1 MADVRRLK
9 QNRATIKGQM
19 TRINNTVDENTSVAE
34 AKVKSTKI
42 ESLWEA
48 FQEVQK
54 KIDDARLEGI
64 EVAADE
70 EVLPTAEQEAERQIF
85 ENVYFEAATKIQMVL
100 DTAQAANQV
109 QAQVARAEPQNE
121 DGRRGRGERR
131 MEVKLPTL
139 KLPEFS
145 GNYNE
150 WLLFKDAF
158 TSLIHENDTL
168 TEIQKYQY
176 LRSSVTGEAFQVIGG
191 LATTAANYENAWDL
205 LLNNYEHPR
214 LLINTHL
221 SQLLDFPAVS
231 KDKPATMRQLI
242 VHVRT
247 HLKALET
254 LELPVDKWDELLIHL
269 LKNRMDYNTQK
280 SWEEETKK
288 DKENRP
294 TLENF
299 LIFLNEQVRT
309 LEIIDKTKGKSEA
322 SKTPAGKKQER
333 KVALATTSQEGC
345 VLCSKNHQLYRCP
358 DFLQLSSADR
368 LKEVKAKKLCMN
380 CLSKGH
386 FSAACKSSACR
397 RCQKKHNTLL
407 HPEQEKKTATDKKSE
422 EDASKKAVVMHGTH
436 ETLQDTEE
444 SSSVINLGRKPTSC
458 VVLSTARVI
467 VHDVNG
473 GQHKCRALLDAGS
486 QSNLIT
492 QELVD
497 RLRLKCKRRDE
508 VISGINRSQ
517 TNVGKTV
524 EVKIRSMNADYEVAI
539 ECLVLPAITER
550 LPQVKINTKLI
561 CLPEGLSLADP
572 DFHTPGT
579 VDILIGAGLFWQLIC
594 KDYIQRPKGIPR
606 LQRTLL
612 GWIVGG
618 ELLDARS
625 ETPRSFCGL
634 ITNAQLQAQ
643 LERFWKQE
651 ETLEKRSLTQE
662 EIECERQF
670 HESVKRDETGR
681 FIVTLP
687 KKPGVKLGDSGNQAL
702 QRLYSLERR
711 FRGDPA
717 LKNAYVQFMEDYE
730 TQGHMSLMG
739 PGPDTSTKVE
749 QSYILPHHPVIKPDS
764 TTTKLRVVF
773 NASAKTSLGTS
784 LNDKL
789 FAGPNKQKS
798 LFCIVLRFRSHPF
811 VITADI
817 AAMFRQILVCEED
830 RDLQLILWRSDPSQ
844 PVQIFRMNTVTYG
857 TACAPYLALS
867 CLERLAIE
875 ELERFLKATLTV
887 EEMKKFLEI
896 RLKIEELK
904 KFLEEALDNEKSEFL
919 QAILVLLEDFYMDD
933 VLSGASTIEGAIALR
948 QQLSELLQR
957 GQFQLRKWRSND
969 PRILEELPESND
981 DNSFLKIDK
990 EGAMKTLGLLWDA
1003 QSDVLQY
1010 SVSIEENSRVTKRL
1024 VLSQIAQ
1031 IYDPLGLLG
1040 PVVIIAKCIMQSLWQ
1055 IKTGWDEVLPTK
1067 LEATWKEYYKS
1078 LPQTN
1083 ELKIPRNIN
1092 PGNVSNQFDL
1102 VGFGDASER
1111 AYGAVLYAVS
1121 QRSGGTLQAHLICSK
1136 SRVAPLKTISLPRLE
1151 LDAALLLTK
1160 LTEQARKAYGDR
1172 IRNVSLFSDS
1182 TVVLNWI
1189 AESPNIRK
1197 TYVANRITK
1206 IQLLSQG
1213 VTWRHVPSKDNPADL
1228 LSRGMSVEMWRT
1240 SQLWW
1245 QGPEWL
1251 ITDRWPEQPEI
1262 LGDTSEMKITALIA
1276 TRNEEYDILRRFS
1289 DYGKLQRI
1297 VAYCLRFKANLLGA
1311 KRSGPLTPAEIEQAE
1326 TIILKTVQREVF
1338 LKEVRA
1344 LEQQQSIPKGSKLSS
1359 LSPILDQEGV
1369 IRVGGRLSQA
1379 DIPETQKH
1387 PILLPAKHHVTTILM
1402 RKEHLQASPLR
1413 PGAVALLNTCKI
1425 LAFKWTTR
1433 SKQDYEELHK
1443 MLSS

>member
-9 QNRATIKGQM
+9 QNRATIK
-19 TRINNTVDENTSVAE
+19 VAE

-70 EVLPTAEQEAERQIF
+70 EVLPTAEQEAEQQIF
-85 ENVYFEAATKIQMVL
+85 ENIYFEAATKIQMVL

-145 GNYNE
+145 GNYNK

-221 SQLLDFPAVS
+221 SQLLDFPAVL

-247 HLKALET
+247 HLKALEI

-299 LIFLNEQVRT
+299 LTFLNEQVRT

-322 SKTPAGKKQER
+322 SKTSAGKKQER

-345 VLCSKNHQLYRCP
+345 VLCSKNHQLYRCS

-407 HPEQEKKTATDKKSE
+407 HPEQEEKTATDKKSE
-422 EDASKKAVVMHGTH
+422 EDASKKAVVMHGTQ

-497 RLRLKCKRRDE
+497 RLRLKCKRSDE

-524 EVKIRSMNADYEVAI
+524 EVKIRSTNADYEV

-606 LQRTLL
+606 LQ
-612 GWIVGG
+612 
-618 ELLDARS
+618 
-625 ETPRSFCGL
+625 P
-634 ITNAQLQAQ
+634 Q

-670 HESVKRDETGR
+670 HESVKRDET
-681 FIVTLP
+681 
-687 KKPGVKLGDSGNQAL
+687 
-702 QRLYSLERR
+702 ERR

-817 AAMFRQILVCEED
+817 VAMFRQILVCEED

-887 EEMKKFLEI
+887 EEMKMFLEI

-904 KFLEEALDNEKSEFL
+904 KFLKEALDNEKSEFL
-919 QAILVLLEDFYMDD
+919 QAIL
-933 VLSGASTIEGAIALR
+933 
-948 QQLSELLQR
+948 
-957 GQFQLRKWRSND
+957 
-969 PRILEELPESND
+969 
-981 DNSFLKIDK
+981 
-990 EGAMKTLGLLWDA
+990 
-1003 QSDVLQY
+1003 
-1010 SVSIEENSRVTKRL
+1010 
-1024 VLSQIAQ
+1024 
-1031 IYDPLGLLG
+1031 
-1040 PVVIIAKCIMQSLWQ
+1040 
-1055 IKTGWDEVLPTK
+1055 
-1067 LEATWKEYYKS
+1067 
-1078 LPQTN
+1078 
-1083 ELKIPRNIN
+1083 
-1092 PGNVSNQFDL
+1092 
-1102 VGFGDASER
+1102 
-1111 AYGAVLYAVS
+1111 
-1121 QRSGGTLQAHLICSK
+1121 
-1136 SRVAPLKTISLPRLE
+1136 
-1151 LDAALLLTK
+1151 
-1160 LTEQARKAYGDR
+1160 
-1172 IRNVSLFSDS
+1172 
-1182 TVVLNWI
+1182 
-1189 AESPNIRK
+1189 
-1197 TYVANRITK
+1197 
-1206 IQLLSQG
+1206 
-1213 VTWRHVPSKDNPADL
+1213 
-1228 LSRGMSVEMWRT
+1228 
-1240 SQLWW
+1240 
-1245 QGPEWL
+1245 
-1251 ITDRWPEQPEI
+1251 
-1262 LGDTSEMKITALIA
+1262 
-1276 TRNEEYDILRRFS
+1276 
-1289 DYGKLQRI
+1289 
-1297 VAYCLRFKANLLGA
+1297 
-1311 KRSGPLTPAEIEQAE
+1311 
-1326 TIILKTVQREVF
+1326 
-1338 LKEVRA
+1338 
-1344 LEQQQSIPKGSKLSS
+1344 
-1359 LSPILDQEGV
+1359 
-1369 IRVGGRLSQA
+1369 
-1379 DIPETQKH
+1379 
-1387 PILLPAKHHVTTILM
+1387 
-1402 RKEHLQASPLR
+1402 
-1413 PGAVALLNTCKI
+1413 
-1425 LAFKWTTR
+1425 
-1433 SKQDYEELHK
+1433 
-1443 MLSS
+1443 

>member
-9 QNRATIKGQM
+9 QNRATIK
-19 TRINNTVDENTSVAE
+19 VAE

-70 EVLPTAEQEAERQIF
+70 EVLPTAEQEAEQQIF
-85 ENVYFEAATKIQMVL
+85 ENIYFEAATKIQMVL

-109 QAQVARAEPQNE
+109 QAQVARAEPQNK

-145 GNYNE
+145 
-150 WLLFKDAF
+150 
-158 TSLIHENDTL
+158 
-168 TEIQKYQY
+168 
-176 LRSSVTGEAFQVIGG
+176 GEAFQVIGG

-221 SQLLDFPAVS
+221 SQLLDFPAVL

-247 HLKALET
+247 HLKALEI

-299 LIFLNEQVRT
+299 LTFLNEQVRT

-322 SKTPAGKKQER
+322 SKTSAGKKQER

-345 VLCSKNHQLYRCP
+345 VLCSKNHQLYRCS

-407 HPEQEKKTATDKKSE
+407 HPEQEEKTATDKKSE
-422 EDASKKAVVMHGTH
+422 EDASKKAVVMHGTQ

-524 EVKIRSMNADYEVAI
+524 EVKIRSTNADYEV

-606 LQRTLL
+606 LQ
-612 GWIVGG
+612 
-618 ELLDARS
+618 
-625 ETPRSFCGL
+625 P
-634 ITNAQLQAQ
+634 Q

-687 KKPGVKLGDSGNQAL
+687 KKPGVKLGDPENQAL
-702 QRLYSLERR
+702 
-711 FRGDPA
+711 
-717 LKNAYVQFMEDYE
+717 
-730 TQGHMSLMG
+730 
-739 PGPDTSTKVE
+739 
-749 QSYILPHHPVIKPDS
+749 
-764 TTTKLRVVF
+764 
-773 NASAKTSLGTS
+773 
-784 LNDKL
+784 
-789 FAGPNKQKS
+789 
-798 LFCIVLRFRSHPF
+798 
-811 VITADI
+811 
-817 AAMFRQILVCEED
+817 
-830 RDLQLILWRSDPSQ
+830 
-844 PVQIFRMNTVTYG
+844 
-857 TACAPYLALS
+857 
-867 CLERLAIE
+867 
-875 ELERFLKATLTV
+875 
-887 EEMKKFLEI
+887 
-896 RLKIEELK
+896 
-904 KFLEEALDNEKSEFL
+904 
-919 QAILVLLEDFYMDD
+919 
-933 VLSGASTIEGAIALR
+933 
-948 QQLSELLQR
+948 
-957 GQFQLRKWRSND
+957 
-969 PRILEELPESND
+969 
-981 DNSFLKIDK
+981 
-990 EGAMKTLGLLWDA
+990 
-1003 QSDVLQY
+1003 
-1010 SVSIEENSRVTKRL
+1010 
-1024 VLSQIAQ
+1024 
-1031 IYDPLGLLG
+1031 
-1040 PVVIIAKCIMQSLWQ
+1040 
-1055 IKTGWDEVLPTK
+1055 
-1067 LEATWKEYYKS
+1067 
-1078 LPQTN
+1078 
-1083 ELKIPRNIN
+1083 
-1092 PGNVSNQFDL
+1092 
-1102 VGFGDASER
+1102 
-1111 AYGAVLYAVS
+1111 
-1121 QRSGGTLQAHLICSK
+1121 
-1136 SRVAPLKTISLPRLE
+1136 
-1151 LDAALLLTK
+1151 
-1160 LTEQARKAYGDR
+1160 
-1172 IRNVSLFSDS
+1172 
-1182 TVVLNWI
+1182 
-1189 AESPNIRK
+1189 
-1197 TYVANRITK
+1197 
-1206 IQLLSQG
+1206 
-1213 VTWRHVPSKDNPADL
+1213 
-1228 LSRGMSVEMWRT
+1228 
-1240 SQLWW
+1240 
-1245 QGPEWL
+1245 
-1251 ITDRWPEQPEI
+1251 
-1262 LGDTSEMKITALIA
+1262 
-1276 TRNEEYDILRRFS
+1276 
-1289 DYGKLQRI
+1289 
-1297 VAYCLRFKANLLGA
+1297 
-1311 KRSGPLTPAEIEQAE
+1311 
-1326 TIILKTVQREVF
+1326 
-1338 LKEVRA
+1338 
-1344 LEQQQSIPKGSKLSS
+1344 
-1359 LSPILDQEGV
+1359 
-1369 IRVGGRLSQA
+1369 
-1379 DIPETQKH
+1379 
-1387 PILLPAKHHVTTILM
+1387 
-1402 RKEHLQASPLR
+1402 
-1413 PGAVALLNTCKI
+1413 
-1425 LAFKWTTR
+1425 
-1433 SKQDYEELHK
+1433 
-1443 MLSS
+1443 